1 MPSRV
6 AARMVAM
13 TAGPVVGAF
22 VRCDWVSV
30 SGVTERLFCGVRSV
44 GVGARP
50 VAGRY
55 VRLGTNCLTHQVYSC
70 QVQPAASDQCL
81 PPPPFPG
88 HGQAGGQMTWRA
100 PPSLG
105 PTGVR
110 ASSPGA
116 QAGFLAGGCSANR
129 PPFRD
134 SQWVDWGGGHWPKDR
149 PPSVPLCRWVELGTV
164 CLMDREDSSLLRAQ
178 EMISM

>member
-1 MPSRV
+1 
-6 AARMVAM
+6 M

-30 SGVTERLFCGVRSV
+30 SGVTERLFCGVRGV

-55 VRLGTNCLTHQVYSC
+55 VRLGTNSLTHQSYSC

-105 PTGVR
+105 PTG
-110 ASSPGA
+110 AEPA
-116 QAGFLAGGCSANR
+116 
-129 PPFRD
+129 
-134 SQWVDWGGGHWPKDR
+134 H
-149 PPSVPLCRWVELGTV
+149 LG
-164 CLMDREDSSLLRAQ
+164 RRQGSLLVGALPTAPFSWTPNGYNGEGALALRQAPFCPTPVDGSNWAQ
-178 EMISM
+178 YA